1 MDTTRLKPIYLF
13 GIVLN
18 IGALVYAISTDAWLY
33 AGAFVLILVY
43 LSFRLRMI
51 AGDSVETDQ

>member
-18 IGALVYAISTDAWLY
+18 VGAFVYAISTDAWLY

-43 LSFRLRMI
+43 LSFRLQMI
-51 AGDSVETDQ
+51 AGN

>member
-1 MDTTRLKPIYLF
+1 MDLNRLKPIYLF

-18 IGALVYAISTDAWLY
+18 AGALVYALATESWLY

-43 LSFRLRMI
+43 LSVRFRMI
-51 AGDSVETDQ
+51 VNT